1 MIGRLSGTV
10 AEVSGN
16 VLLLDVAGVGYE
28 VELTTGAVA
37 MLGPRGANCMLF
49 THQVVREDSLTLF
62 GFLAREERELFRIL
76 IKVSGIGPKVALAV
90 LSGMSVAELVRAVG
104 NDDALTLTRISGVG
118 KKTAERLLVE
128 IRDRLSA
135 FAPAPARMIPDE
147 ATTVHQDAQREAVSG
162 LIALGYRPQ
171 EATRAVSL
179 AYEDGLA
186 AEDLIR
192 RALQSMVPT
201 T

>member
-1 MIGRLSGTV
+1 MIGRLSGRV
-10 AEVSGN
+10 EEVSQN
-16 VLLLDVAGVGYE
+16 VLLLEVGGVGYE

-37 MLGPRGANCMLF
+37 TLGACGANCTLY
-49 THQVVREDSLTLF
+49 THQVIREDGHTLF
-62 GFLAREERELFRIL
+62 GFLEREDRELFRIL
-76 IKVSGIGPKVALAV
+76 IRVSGVGPKVALAV

-104 NDDALTLTRISGVG
+104 SDDAHALTRISGVG

-128 IRDRLSA
+128 IRDRLAA
-135 FAPAPARMIPDE
+135 FVAAPARAIPG
-147 ATTVHQDAQREAVSG
+147 AAAPINQDTKREAVSG

-171 EATRAVSL
+171 EATHAVSL
-179 AYEDGLA
+179 AYEDDLA

-192 RALQSMVPT
+192 RALRSMVPT

>member
-76 IKVSGIGPKVALAV
+76 IRVSGIGPKVALAV

-135 FAPAPARMIPDE
+135 FATAPARMIPGE

-162 LIALGYRPQ
+162 LIALGYRAQ

-179 AYEDGLA
+179 AYEDDLA